1 MSVFWLKRSAGY
13 GLIFGKASNFFIPFN
28 TSDLCETGFSAMLA
42 IKNKYRSKFEL
53 KPDLRLKLTY
63 IKPLENC
70 AKYKQAQCSHK
81 KTINTIK
88 LPF

>member
-1 MSVFWLKRSAGY
+1 MCNYFLSVFWLKRSAGY

-53 KPDLRLKLTY
+53 KPVLRLQLTL
-63 IKPLENC
+63 IKPDIEELC
-70 AKYKQAQCSHK
+70 KYKEAQCLHK
-81 KTINTIK
+81 K
-88 LPF
+88 